1 MRTSALFG
9 LPLCAALVGLPA
21 VAQASKRPGAVRTH
35 IEGIDIPTVA
45 NAPFSARVVVT
56 WDRKLED
63 GSTQSRQYYTMVAR
77 DNQGRVRRETREFV
91 PANSSEEPPL
101 RSFTIFDPVAGTRT
115 ACNQAWAKCAVT
127 AFRPRLDLTGA
138 SDAAAQA
145 GPNDGSRVSLG
156 RQTMDG
162 LIVTGTR
169 VTEATDGSQGG
180 ASTPAHTDRWYSP
193 DLHIDLETVR
203 SNPQMGQVTLHI
215 RDLVRG
221 EPDPSWFAV
230 PSGYEVKNA
239 ASR

>member
-1 MRTSALFG
+1 MRASVLLG

-21 VAQASKRPGAVRTH
+21 AAQASKKPGIVRTH

-63 GSTQSRQYYTMVAR
+63 GSTQSRQYYTMVVR

-115 ACNQAWAKCAVT
+115 ACNQARGKCAVT
-127 AFRPRLDLTGA
+127 AFRPQLDLNGA
-138 SDAAAQA
+138 SA
-145 GPNDGSRVSLG
+145 GATPAGTEDGSRVSLG
-156 RQTMDG
+156 QQTMDG
-162 LIVTGTR
+162 LAVTGTR
-169 VTEATDGSQGG
+169 VTEGADGSLGEG
-180 ASTPAHTDRWYSP
+180 STTAHTDSWYSP

-203 SNPQMGQVTLHI
+203 SNPQMGQVTLHV

-221 EPDPSWFAV
+221 EPDASWFVV
-230 PSGYEVKNA
+230 PAGYEVKNA